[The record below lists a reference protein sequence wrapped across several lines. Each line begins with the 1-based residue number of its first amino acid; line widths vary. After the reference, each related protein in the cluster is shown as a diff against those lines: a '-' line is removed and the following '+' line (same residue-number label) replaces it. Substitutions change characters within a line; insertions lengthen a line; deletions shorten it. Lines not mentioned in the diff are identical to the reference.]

1 MKLAI
6 AGCGR
11 IASVHY
17 EAIKQLIQDKNYN
30 ISISHTT
37 RKPRNNEIPGKDYY
51 FVNNKE
57 FNVAAEIPMKDQT
70 ISSHEITF
78 CFSI

>member
-17 EAIKQLIQDKNYN
+17 EAIEKLIAEYNY
-30 ISISHTT
+30 
-37 RKPRNNEIPGKDYY
+37 
-51 FVNNKE
+51 
-57 FNVAAEIPMKDQT
+57 
-70 ISSHEITF
+70 EITLSALIDISEINARNF
-78 CFSI
+78 QKNINYLQKSSLLTMML

>member
-17 EAIKQLIQDKNYN
+17 EAIEKLIAEYNY
-30 ISISHTT
+30 
-37 RKPRNNEIPGKDYY
+37 
-51 FVNNKE
+51 
-57 FNVAAEIPMKDQT
+57 
-70 ISSHEITF
+70 EITLSALIDISEINARNF
-78 CFSI
+78 QK